1 MTSPELP
8 RWRHPL
14 AYLLTAVV
22 FLALDAVWLTMTT
35 GPIYRPAI
43 GHLMAADVSWVPAAL
58 FYVGYFA
65 GLVFFAVDPAL
76 TARRPVGALAR
87 GAALGLLAYG
97 AYDFTNQAT
106 LRDWPWHLTWID
118 LCWGAVNSGLSAFA
132 AAAATSR
139 LSSRHSSRLH
149 PH

>member
-1 MTSPELP
+1 MTLSALP

-14 AYLLTAVV
+14 AYLLTAVA
-22 FLALDAVWLTMTT
+22 FLALDGVWLTLTT
-35 GPIYRPAI
+35 TPIYRPAI
-43 GHLMAADVSWVPAAL
+43 GHLMAVDVIWWAAAL

-76 TARRPVGALAR
+76 TSRRPVEALAR

-118 LCWGAVNSGLSAFA
+118 LCWGGVNSGLSSFA
-132 AAAATSR
+132 AAAITSR
-139 LSSRHSSRLH
+139 LTSRISARSH